1 MAKTKGFDVVV
12 VGGGPS
18 GLTAAYHAAK
28 ADVRVLLIDR
38 QPEPGEKILL
48 SGGGRCNILPID
60 VDPSRFVTDSSSNTL
75 KKILRSWPIGEIREF
90 LEGPLGIRLVEQKRT
105 GKVFP
110 ATGGG
115 EEVRKRF
122 LQAVR
127 RAGAIVRTNAKLV
140 DILPSERRKVVLES
154 GEAIVAGQ
162 VVLATGGLSYPKT
175 GSDGSGLEV
184 ARRLGHSIVEPYP
197 ALAPLMGG
205 TEAHH
210 SLSGI
215 SLPVRLTIGQ
225 GKGRV
230 RSVGDFLFTYRGY
243 SGPVVLNAAHVAGRF
258 LNMDPL
264 PRVSVAWL
272 DRTEDDWAPLLS
284 PGPRTVRGVLKE
296 ELPDRLVEVLLDE
309 LDLQEE
315 KLSTLRREDRNRLLA
330 ALTDYALPWRR
341 MAGFKEA
348 EVTGGGIPLSE
359 IDPKTLQS
367 RTVSCVHFCGEILD
381 AFGPIG
387 GNNFL
392 WAFVTG
398 KLAGVAAAE
407 LSA

>member
-1 MAKTKGFDVVV
+1 MVKTKGFDVVV

-60 VDPSRFVTDSSSNTL
+60 VDPASFVTDSSTNTL
-75 KKILRSWPIGEIREF
+75 KKILRSWPVEEIRSF

-127 RAGAIVRTNAKLV
+127 RAGAVIRTNAKLA
-140 DILPSERRKVVLES
+140 DIQPNERRKVVLET
-154 GEAIVAGQ
+154 GEGIVAGQ
-162 VVLATGGLSYPKT
+162 VVLATGGRSYPRT
-175 GSDGSGLEV
+175 GSDGSGFELAE
-184 ARRLGHSIVEPYP
+184 RLGHTIVEPYP
-197 ALAPLMGG
+197 ALAPLIGG

-210 SLSGI
+210 SLSGV
-215 SLPVRLTIGQ
+215 SLPVRLTVGQ
-225 GKGRV
+225 GKGRI

-243 SGPVVLNAAHVAGRF
+243 SGPVVLNMAHAAGRF
-258 LNMDPL
+258 PNADPR

-272 DRTEDDWAPLLS
+272 DRTEDDWKPLLS
-284 PGPRTVRGVLKE
+284 QSGRTVRGVLKE
-296 ELPDRLVEVLLDE
+296 ELPDRLVDVLLEE
-309 LDLQEE
+309 LNLQEE
-315 KLSTLRREDRNRLLA
+315 KLSTLRREDRVRLIG
-330 ALTDYALPWRR
+330 ALTDYELPWRR

-359 IDPKTLQS
+359 VDPKTLQS

-398 KLAGVAAAE
+398 KLAGLGAAE